1 MNLKRIAG
9 ITEVSLRYCLAGIL
23 GLWGAVLF
31 FIFVINWE
39 DWFFGIKL
47 DGFPA
52 GFYLL
57 IKASVAVILAFL
69 IIGYPRKIQQLAI
82 LAILYFGFLL
92 LDSAVTI
99 QKNTHGQQ
107 MFSDLLGIFLIV
119 PLALLIT
126 TILMEHL
133 KRS

>member
-1 MNLKRIAG
+1 MYLPRIAKAL
-9 ITEVSLRYCLAGIL
+9 EALLRYCLTGIL
-23 GLWGAVLF
+23 GLWAAVLF

-52 GFYLL
+52 GLYLL
-57 IKASVAVILAFL
+57 TKASVAAILAYL
-69 IIGYPRKIQQLAI
+69 IIRYPQRIQHVAI
-82 LAILYFGFLL
+82 LAILFFGFLFF
-92 LDSAVTI
+92 DSALTI

-107 MFSDLLGIFLIV
+107 MFSALLGIFVIV

-126 TILMEHL
+126 HILITYL
-133 KRS
+133 D